1 MMDKNDL
8 THDQEKRIFAA
19 LKFFGMPPHYFHW
32 ADITESGQVFVG
44 LTEILPKGGLFPVKP
59 AHLTEGHKW

>member
-8 THDQEKRIFAA
+8 TQDQEKRIFAA

-32 ADITESGQVFVG
+32 TDITESGQVFVG
-44 LTEILPKGGLFPVKP
+44 LTEIMPKGSIV
-59 AHLTEGHKW
+59 